1 MLIPRNCSRIPRIP
15 ASTPVSR
22 IPSLPMQISSHI
34 AQVVCHALDWPAER
48 CPEIEAGLT
57 APPDPTLGDVS
68 FPCFSLAKERRM
80 APNQIAGMLAGR
92 VVADEIVSR
101 AAATG
106 PYLNL
111 FLNRGNVSTRVLGG
125 IRQNPDTYG
134 SRDLGRGQ
142 TMVLDFSAPNI
153 AKPFH
158 FGHLR
163 STNLGA
169 DLARIFA
176 FQGWRVVRRNY
187 LGDWGTQFGL
197 VIWAWQQWGE
207 EPALEARAIDYL
219 VELYVRANRASEADP
234 AVRESARQLFL
245 RLEQGDPDIVHL
257 WQRFRT
263 LSLEGFHRTYAR
275 LGIEFDSY
283 DGESAM
289 NSKVQ
294 PVIARFLAA
303 GVARESQGAI
313 VVDVADALGREIAP
327 CMLQKSDGAS
337 TYAARDCA
345 EAIDRW
351 ERHRFAANIYVVSRQ
366 EDHFAQVFA
375 ALGKLAAAEGWADDW
390 PTLCE
395 NVSFG
400 YVRGMSTRKGE
411 AVWLEAVLDEARDRA
426 ARYREERAAAGNR
439 GAPELPVAEQLDIS
453 EAVGQAAL
461 LYFDVS
467 SRRMTDVTFDWD
479 TVLQFE
485 GNTGPYLQYSHARMS
500 GIFRKSTGADWLGTP
515 ADDDAGRL
523 VADEEWAVI
532 RKLRGFGPALTRAAV
547 QREPFELAHYL
558 YELCSVFNAFYNRH
572 VVLDEADPA
581 RSRARLALVGG
592 VRTVRGRGRELLG
605 IRALEHM

>member
-1 MLIPRNCSRIPRIP
+1 
-15 ASTPVSR
+15 
-22 IPSLPMQISSHI
+22 
-34 AQVVCHALDWPAER
+34 
-48 CPEIEAGLT
+48 
-57 APPDPTLGDVS
+57 
-68 FPCFSLAKERRM
+68 M
-80 APNQIAGMLAGR
+80 APNQIAADLAARIATDQVIAR
-92 VVADEIVSR
+92 VEAK
-101 AAATG
+101 G

-111 FLNRGNVSTRVLGG
+111 FLDRPRVATQVLDE
-125 IRQNPDTYG
+125 IRRNPDTFG

-169 DLARIFA
+169 DLARIFT
-176 FQGWRVVRRNY
+176 FQGWRVIRKNY
-187 LGDWGTQFGL
+187 VGDWGTQFGL

-207 EPALEARAIDYL
+207 EAALEARAIDYL
-219 VELYVRANRASEADP
+219 VELYVRANRASESDP
-234 AVRESARQLFL
+234 AVRENARQLFL
-245 RLEQGDPDIVHL
+245 RLEQGDAEIVRL
-257 WQRFRT
+257 WERFRA
-263 LSLEGFHRTYAR
+263 LSLEGFHRTYDR

-283 DGESAM
+283 DGESAV

-294 PVIARFLAA
+294 PVIARFLKA
-303 GVARESQGAI
+303 GVAHESQGAI
-313 VVDVADALGREIAP
+313 VVDVADVLGREIAP

-345 EAIDRW
+345 EAIDRH
-351 ERHRFAANIYVVSRQ
+351 ERYGFAANLYVVSRQ

-375 ALGKLAAAEGWADDW
+375 ALGKLAVAEGWPENW
-390 PTLCE
+390 PALCE

-426 ARYREERAAAGNR
+426 ARYREERAATGNR
-439 GAPELPVAEQLDIS
+439 AAPDLSGEEQVAIS

-479 TVLQFE
+479 AVLQFE

-500 GIFRKSTGADWLGTP
+500 GIFRKSAEAEWLKTP
-515 ADDDAGRL
+515 EAGDSGLL
-523 VADEEWAVI
+523 VADEEWAVVQE
-532 RKLRGFGPALTRAAV
+532 LRGFGPALTRAAV

-558 YELCSVFNAFYNRH
+558 YELCSVFNGFYNRH
-572 VVLDEADPA
+572 VVLDESDPA
-581 RSRARLALVGG
+581 RSRARLALVSA
-592 VRTVRGRGRELLG
+592 VRTVLACGLRLLG
-605 IRALEHM
+605 IRPLEYM

>member
-1 MLIPRNCSRIPRIP
+1 
-15 ASTPVSR
+15 
-22 IPSLPMQISSHI
+22 MQISSHI
-34 AQVVCHALDWPAER
+34 AEVVCRALDWPAAR
-48 CPEIEAGLT
+48 RPEVEAGL
-57 APPDPTLGDVS
+57 ALPPDPSLGDAS
-68 FPCFSLAKERRM
+68 FPCFPLAKERRT
-80 APNQIAGMLAGR
+80 APNQIAADLAR
-92 VVADEIVSR
+92 RISPDAIIAR

-111 FLNRGNVSTRVLGG
+111 FLDRPQVSTRVLDE
-125 IRQNPDTYG
+125 IRHNPDTFG

-169 DLARIFA
+169 DLARIFT
-176 FQGWRVVRRNY
+176 FQGWRVIRKNY
-187 LGDWGTQFGL
+187 IGDWGTQFGL

-207 EPALEARAIDYL
+207 EAALEARAIDYL
-219 VELYVRANRASEADP
+219 VELYVRANRAAGSDP
-234 AVRESARQLFL
+234 AVQESARQLFL
-245 RLEQGDPDIVHL
+245 RLEQGDPENTRL
-257 WQRFRT
+257 WERFRT
-263 LSLEGFHRTYAR
+263 LSLDGFHRTYDR
-275 LGIEFDSY
+275 LGIGFDSY

-294 PVIARFLAA
+294 PVIARFLKA

-313 VVDVADALGREIAP
+313 VVDVADVLGREIAP
-327 CMLQKSDGAS
+327 CMLRKSDGAS

-345 EAIDRW
+345 EAIDRY
-351 ERHRFAANIYVVSRQ
+351 ERHGFAANLYVVSRQ

-375 ALGKLAAAEGWADDW
+375 ALGKLGAAEGWAENW
-390 PTLCE
+390 PALCE

-439 GAPELPVAEQLDIS
+439 GAPELPPAGQADIS

-500 GIFRKSTGADWLGTP
+500 GIFRKAGDAGWLGTP
-515 ADDDAGRL
+515 QAGDAATL

-532 RKLRGFGPALTRAAV
+532 QKLRGFGPALARAAV

-558 YELCSVFNAFYNRH
+558 YDLCSVFNAFYNRH
-572 VVLDEADPA
+572 VVLDESDPA

-592 VRTVRGRGRELLG
+592 VRTVLANGLSLLG
-605 IRALEHM
+605 IRALEFM

>member
-1 MLIPRNCSRIPRIP
+1 
-15 ASTPVSR
+15 
-22 IPSLPMQISSHI
+22 MQISSHI
-34 AQVVCHALDWPAER
+34 AQVVCTALDWPIER
-48 CPEIEAGLT
+48 LTQIEEALGA
-57 APPDPTLGDVS
+57 APNFALGDVS
-68 FPCFSLAKERRM
+68 FPCFPLAKERRA
-80 APNQIAGMLAGR
+80 APNQIAGELANR
-92 VVADEIVSR
+92 IRPDRFIAR

-106 PYLNL
+106 PYLNF
-111 FLNRGNVSTRVLGG
+111 FLNRANVTTQVLGEIG
-125 IRQNPDTYG
+125 QNPDTFG

-142 TMVLDFSAPNI
+142 TLVLDFSAPNI

-169 DLARIFA
+169 DLARIFSY
-176 FQGWRVVRRNY
+176 QGWRVIRKNY
-187 LGDWGTQFGL
+187 IGDWGTQFGL
-197 VIWAWQQWGE
+197 VIWAWQQWGDE
-207 EPALEARAIDYL
+207 TALEARAIDYL
-219 VELYVRANRASEADP
+219 VELYVRANRAGESDP
-234 AVRESARQLFL
+234 AVQNNARQLFL
-245 RLEQGDPDIVHL
+245 RLEQGDPEIVQL
-257 WQRFRT
+257 WERFRA
-263 LSLEGFHRTYAR
+263 LSLAGFHQTYER

-294 PVIARFLAA
+294 PVIARFLKA
-303 GVARESQGAI
+303 GVARESEGAI
-313 VVDVADALGREIAP
+313 VVDVSDVIGREIAP

-351 ERHRFAANIYVVSRQ
+351 ERYRFGANLYVVSRQ

-375 ALGKLAAAEGWADDW
+375 ALSKLAAAERW
-390 PTLCE
+390 PHNWPALCE

-426 ARYREERAAAGNR
+426 ARYRDERAAASNR
-439 GAPELPVAEQLDIS
+439 SASDAPAAGQDTIS

-500 GIFRKSTGADWLGTP
+500 GIFRKSSEADWLGTS
-515 ADDDAGRL
+515 DDSDAGLL
-523 VADEEWAVI
+523 VLDEEWAVI
-532 RKLRGFGPALTRAAV
+532 QKLRGFSHALTRAAE

-558 YELCSVFNAFYNRH
+558 YELASVFNAFYNRH

-581 RSRARLALVGG
+581 RSRARLALVGS
-592 VRTVRGRGRELLG
+592 VRTVLARGLTLLG
-605 IRALEHM
+605 IRALEFM